1 MNQNVYIKATQYR
14 DTIGF
19 IMLWADY
26 PELTEAGVW
35 PNKADDVDTVEYKL
49 IMLAKQHQKSQEHC
63 GREMIVHC
71 TNPAAYVCLD
81 PNISIKFVAH
91 SPHDSK
97 SVEAVGAA
105 LHYAKP

>member
-1 MNQNVYIKATQYR
+1 MTKNVYVKATQYR

-35 PNKADDVDTVEYKL
+35 PNKDDDADTVEYNL
-49 IMLAKQHQKSQEHC
+49 IMLAKQYQQSHEESGKEL
-63 GREMIVHC
+63 IVHC

-81 PNISIKFVAH
+81 PNISIRFVAH

-97 SVEAVGAA
+97 SVEAVAAA